1 MHALVVRT
9 YDFGE
14 ADRIVVLLTREQGI
28 VRGVAKG
35 ARRANSRFGSRLQ
48 PFVEINVQLYPG
60 RNLATITEVDT
71 VAFFAAGL
79 IDDLQRYAAGCAV
92 LEAVEKLA
100 VEHSQSEELFDLAI
114 SALKA
119 LSQTADRGA
128 AHGTDGGAAQAKL
141 IVAGF
146 LAQAMAAAG
155 WEPSLYQCAQC
166 GKPGPHHAFHPAS
179 GGAVCGMCRP
189 PGSLEV
195 DPEALHMLWLLAQ
208 DAFAA
213 ATELHTPQR
222 ALQVERMVRD
232 YMHWHT
238 ERKIVSLNVLDQA

>member
-71 VAFFAAGL
+71 VAFFATGL
-79 IDDLQRYAAGCAV
+79 IDDLTLYAAGCAV

-100 VEHSQSEELFDLAI
+100 VEHTQSEELFDLAI
-114 SALKA
+114 SALQA
-119 LSQTADRGA
+119 LSQTASTG
-128 AHGTDGGAAQAKL
+128 GTDQAKL

-166 GKPGPHHAFHPAS
+166 GKPGPHHAFHAGS
-179 GGAVCGMCRP
+179 GGAVCGICRP

-213 ATELHTPQR
+213 AADLYTPPR

-238 ERKIVSLNVLDQA
+238 ERKVVSLNVLDQA